1 MSFPLRTLLVGGDAE
16 STALLK
22 GLLAATS
29 SALVVGEFKRL
40 SPALHEGPA
49 RRPDLVIVELAA
61 DLKTSPDGRPGTIVE
76 ALARAFPDASVFATG
91 ADVSADVVIEAI
103 RAGAVEFLRRPVQR
117 ADLAAALEK
126 LLRLRRGSQ
135 PPARAG
141 RITSVFSTKGGLGVT
156 TLATNL
162 AICLAERSTDG
173 TVLIDLD
180 TRQSDVAT
188 FLNLHYTY
196 SILDALESLERLDDS
211 LLQGLLVKHASGLHV
226 LPGPTRVERN
236 QMSGER
242 VQGALEIIRSHFGH
256 VVLDLRHDFDPGT
269 IAALEASDTILYL
282 TGLTVSALRSGSAGL
297 AALRHLGL
305 NLQRVKVVVMRDGT
319 GEDVTVKHAQEA
331 LGLPIYWRT
340 PSDYA
345 TVVSSINGGQPVVT
359 AAPRSKIA
367 RNLRELAGGLYR
379 PTSPSRPGA
388 VRSPSFIRGL
398 AWNPKSITGDG

>member
-1 MSFPLRTLLVGGDAE
+1 MSLPLRTLVVGGDAE
-16 STALLK
+16 STPLLK
-22 GLLAATS
+22 GLLGAS
-29 SALVVGEFKRL
+29 SSVVVVGEFKRL
-40 SPALHEGPA
+40 SAALQEGPA
-49 RRPDLVIVELAA
+49 RRPDLVIAELATDVA
-61 DLKTSPDGRPGTIVE
+61 SPDGRPGAVVE

-91 ADVSADVVIEAI
+91 ADVSADFVIEAI

-126 LLRLRRGSQ
+126 VFRLRRGSQ

-162 AICLAERSTDG
+162 AICLAERPADKTL
-173 TVLIDLD
+173 LIDLD

-196 SILDALESLERLDDS
+196 SVLDALESLERLDDS
-211 LLQGLLVKHASGLHV
+211 LLQGLLVKHASGLQV
-226 LPGPTRVERN
+226 LPGPTRVERS
-236 QMSGER
+236 QLPGER
-242 VQGALEIIRSHFGH
+242 VQGALEIIRSHFAH

-345 TVVSSINGGQPVVT
+345 TVVSSINSGQPVVT

-379 PTSPSRPGA
+379 PISPSRPGA
-388 VRSPSFIRGL
+388 VRSPSFMRGL

>member
-1 MSFPLRTLLVGGDAE
+1 MTSNLRSLIVGGDAE

-22 GLLAATS
+22 RLLGAMATVQ
-29 SALVVGEFKRL
+29 VVGEFGHL
-40 SPALHEGPA
+40 SPALQEGPG

-61 DLKTSPDGRPGTIVE
+61 NESADGSPANVVA
-76 ALARAFPDASVFATG
+76 ALTRAFPNAAVFATG
-91 ADVSADVVIEAI
+91 ADVSADFVIEAI

-117 ADLAAALEK
+117 VDLVTALEK
-126 LLRLRRGSQ
+126 LLRLRRGSS

-162 AICLAERSTDG
+162 AVCLAERAPDG
-173 TVLIDLD
+173 TILIDLD

-188 FLNLHYTY
+188 FLNLRYTY
-196 SILDALESLERLDDS
+196 SVLDALESLERLDDS
-211 LLQGLLVKHASGLHV
+211 LLQGLLVKHASGLLV
-226 LPGPTRVERN
+226 LPGPTRIERG
-236 QMSGER
+236 QLSAER

-269 IAALEASDTILYL
+269 IAALEASDSILYL

-305 NLQRVKVVVMRDGT
+305 NLQRIKVVVMRDGT
-319 GEDVTVKHAQEA
+319 GEDVTLKHAQEA
-331 LGLPIYWRT
+331 LGMPVYWRT
-340 PSDYA
+340 PSDYSTA
-345 TVVSSINGGQPVVT
+345 VSAINGGQPVVT

-367 RNLRELAGGLYR
+367 KNLRELAGGLYR
-379 PTSPSRPGA
+379 PVPTRSGA
-388 VRSPSFIRGL
+388 VRSPSFMRI
-398 AWNPKSITGDG
+398 AWNPKSILGDG

>member
-1 MSFPLRTLLVGGDAE
+1 MTGTLRILLVGGDAE

-22 GLLAATS
+22 RHLGAMAAVQ
-29 SALVVGEFKRL
+29 VVGEFGHL
-40 SPALHEGPA
+40 SAALQEGPG
-49 RRPDLVIVELAA
+49 RRPDLVIVELAVKETA
-61 DLKTSPDGRPGTIVE
+61 DGSPANVVGT
-76 ALARAFPDASVFATG
+76 LTRAFPDAAVFAAG
-91 ADVSADVVIEAI
+91 ADVSADFVIEAI
-103 RAGAVEFLRRPVQR
+103 RAGAVEFLRRPIQR

-162 AICLAERSTDG
+162 AVCLAERTPDG
-173 TVLIDLD
+173 TILVDLD

-188 FLNLHYTY
+188 FLNLRYTY
-196 SILDALESLERLDDS
+196 SVLDALESLERLDDS
-211 LLQGLLVKHASGLHV
+211 LLQGLLVKHASGLMV
-226 LPGPTRVERN
+226 LPGPTRIERG
-236 QMSGER
+236 QLPAER
-242 VQGALEIIRSHFGH
+242 VQAALEIIRSHFGH

-269 IAALEASDTILYL
+269 IAALEASDSILYL
-282 TGLTVSALRSGSAGL
+282 TSLTVSALRSGSAGL

-319 GEDVTVKHAQEA
+319 GEDVTLKHAQEA
-331 LGLPIYWRT
+331 LGVPVYWRT

-345 TVVSSINGGQPVVT
+345 TVVSSINSGQPVVT

-367 RNLRELAGGLYR
+367 KNLRELAGGIYR
-379 PTSPSRPGA
+379 PGSSSRSGA
-388 VRSPSFIRGL
+388 VRSSSFLRLG
-398 AWNPKSITGDG
+398 WNPKKITGDG

>member
-1 MSFPLRTLLVGGDAE
+1 MSFPLRTLLVGGDAD

-40 SPALHEGPA
+40 SPAVHEGPA

-61 DLKTSPDGRPGTIVE
+61 DLTASPDGRPGSIVE

-91 ADVSADVVIEAI
+91 ADVSADIVIEAI

-162 AICLAERSTDG
+162 AICLAERPADG

-226 LPGPTRVERN
+226 LPGPTRVERS

-297 AALRHLGL
+297 AAFRHLGL

-319 GEDVTVKHAQEA
+319 GDDVTVKHAQEA

-345 TVVSSINGGQPVVT
+345 TVVSSINSGQPVVT

-379 PTSPSRPGA
+379 PASPSRPGA
-388 VRSPSFIRGL
+388 VRSASFMRL
-398 AWNPKSITGDG
+398 AWNPKSLPGDG